1 MSKQSKQKLP
11 TDPVRVTIESLTH
24 DGRGV
29 AHLDGKTVFVQ
40 GAFPGEEVD
49 FVYSKRKRSYDEG
62 VVKQVII
69 SSPHRIVP
77 RCPHFGVC
85 GGCSLQFMDAEQQIS
100 AKQQVLLDNLKH
112 IGNVTP
118 EAILPPVTGP
128 HWGYRRKARLGV
140 KYVTKKGRVLV
151 GFRER
156 QSRYLADLSRCEVLD
171 PSIGNLISKLSEL
184 IGSLQIY
191 NQIPQIEVAVGDDAS
206 ALVFRHLV
214 ELLELD
220 IEKLREFGQQT
231 QLQIYL
237 QPAGPDSVTLLY
249 PDHGP
254 DHAQLS
260 YRLPEYNVEIF
271 FDPVHFTQVNAG
283 INQSMVRLALELLD
297 LDGSD
302 RVLDLFCGLGN
313 FTLPIARYCAHVTG
327 VEGDKDLVQSAIE
340 NAVRNKIENVD
351 YYVTNLMENL
361 SGSPWMQNKYDKILL
376 DPPRSGAYEV
386 IKNMESLSAKTI
398 VYVSCN
404 PATLAR
410 DAGVLVN
417 DHGYRLMKAG
427 VMDMFPHTTHVES
440 IALFRRR

>member
-1 MSKQSKQKLP
+1 MSKRAKQKLP
-11 TDPVRVTIESLTH
+11 TDPIRIAIESFTQ

-29 AHLDGKTVFVQ
+29 AHLDGKTVFIQ
-40 GAFPGEEVD
+40 GALPCEEVD
-49 FVYSKRKRSYDEG
+49 FMYTKRKRSYDEG
-62 VVKQVII
+62 VVEQVITP
-69 SSPHRIVP
+69 SPHRVVP

-85 GGCSLQFMDAEQQIS
+85 GGCSLQFVDADQQIS
-100 AKQQVLLDNLKH
+100 VKQRVLLDNLKH

-128 HWGYRRKARLGV
+128 YWGYRRKARLGV
-140 KYVTKKGRVLV
+140 KYVAKKGKVLV
-151 GFRER
+151 GFREK
-156 QSRYLADLSRCEVLD
+156 QSRYLADLSRCEILD
-171 PSIGNLISKLSEL
+171 ASIGNLISNLSEL
-184 IGSLQIY
+184 IGSLQTY
-191 NQIPQIEVAVGDDAS
+191 NQIPQIEVAVGDDAA

-214 ELLELD
+214 ELPELD
-220 IEKLREFGQQT
+220 LKKLREFGQET

-237 QPAGPDSVTLLY
+237 QPAGPDSVTIFW
-249 PDHGP
+249 P

-283 INQSMVRLALELLD
+283 INQSMVGLALELLD
-297 LDGSD
+297 LDRAD
-302 RVLDLFCGLGN
+302 NVLDLFCGLGN

-327 VEGDKDLVQSAIE
+327 VEGDKDLVQCAMD
-340 NAVRNKIENVD
+340 NATRNKIENVD

-361 SGSPWMQNKYDKILL
+361 SGASWMQNKYDKILL

-386 IKNMESLSAKTI
+386 VKNIEALSAKTI

-410 DAGVLVN
+410 DADVLVN
-417 DHGYRLMKAG
+417 NHGYRLMKAG

-440 IALFRRR
+440 IALFCRN